1 MPSAMTAT
9 ESATSTF
16 LARPME
22 KRSKPVRTFAQLS
35 VRDASWASR
44 SFQRK
49 IGPAIE
55 CGNRVRNRT

>member
-1 MPSAMTAT
+1 MPSAMIAT

-16 LARPME
+16 LASPSE
-22 KRSKPVRTFAQLS
+22 KRSKPSRAISTVCTRS
-35 VRDASWASR
+35 ESWASR

-55 CGNRVRNRT
+55 CGNKVRKSR